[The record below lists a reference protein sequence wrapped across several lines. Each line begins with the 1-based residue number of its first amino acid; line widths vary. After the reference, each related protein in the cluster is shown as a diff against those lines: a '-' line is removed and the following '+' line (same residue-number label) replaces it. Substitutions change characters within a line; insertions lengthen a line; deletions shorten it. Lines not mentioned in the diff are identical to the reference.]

1 MTKTEKMLALRKRFN
16 PDSNDALLDLN
27 VDELC
32 QKFRYSQQI
41 YLNFESTIEQH
52 FATLNQNQEEQIFS
66 GHPILTASLGENKPA
81 IGEHNLE
88 SDYHIKHFQ
97 VSRLFHLRDIIQC
110 SKIVPFTDRET
121 PEPDY
126 F

>member
-1 MTKTEKMLALRKRFN
+1 MLALRKRFN
-16 PDSNDALLDLN
+16 PDSYDALLDLTVN
-27 VDELC
+27 ELR

-66 GHPILTASLGENKPA
+66 GHPILTASLGENNPA

-97 VSRLFHLRDIIQC
+97 VSLTKGAFTSAFPKPLPIDLLWSTLRARMSI
-110 SKIVPFTDRET
+110 
-121 PEPDY
+121 
-126 F
+126 